1 MAVNLENE
9 DRRILIKIDSVAGG
23 HAGLDDLLDLAGL
36 VQKKVV
42 KAEKD
47 YFEYICRELRRLEIS
62 DQQIEAGR
70 NAFKR
75 ELRTARLLIITD
87 LRRSSWELYLLPSGL
102 TCTLAW
108 KWVVR
113 PILKQV
119 YERLNQSGALE
130 LAHSVLP
137 DLPYDKVREIAAK
150 LNSLY
155 AEAPDDFGATSLDNS
170 HPCAILRANTSQ
182 RMIA

>member
-108 KWVVR
+108 
-113 PILKQV
+113 
-119 YERLNQSGALE
+119 
-130 LAHSVLP
+130 
-137 DLPYDKVREIAAK
+137 
-150 LNSLY
+150 
-155 AEAPDDFGATSLDNS
+155 
-170 HPCAILRANTSQ
+170 
-182 RMIA
+182 